1 MQDEHHGFGR
11 GALRAVT
18 MAAAGAGLLAAGP
31 TDAATRGFTITSFDA
46 VRIDAPVSVVLTTG
60 TGASARAEGDQTALD
75 RMKVDIS
82 GRLLI
87 VGMERGPAGT
97 RSAGAATL
105 RLSTAMIER
114 VVLTGGGSVAINRLK
129 GQRGEIALGGNGD
142 VSVAEVDLDR
152 IDVTLT
158 GGGRVT
164 LAGRANIANAH
175 VSGPG
180 ALVAEPLRVRQ
191 ATLGNNG
198 PGSMALTADVT
209 AKVVA
214 SGSGDVTVTGK
225 AACTVD
231 NRGTGRVACGG
242 EEY

>member
-1 MQDEHHGFGR
+1 MQEQHHGFGR
-11 GALRAVT
+11 GALRAII
-18 MAAAGAGLLAAGP
+18 AAAALLAVAPAG
-31 TDAATRGFTITSFDA
+31 AATRGYTITSFDA

-60 TGASARAEGDQTALD
+60 TGASARAEGDQTAID
-75 RMKVDIS
+75 RLKVDVS

-87 VGMERGPAGT
+87 VSMERGPAGT
-97 RSAGAATL
+97 KSAGAATL
-105 RLSTAMIER
+105 RLSTAMIDR

-180 ALVAEPLRVRQ
+180 ALAAEPLRVRQ

-198 PGSMALTADVT
+198 PGSMELSADVT
-209 AKVVA
+209 AKIVA

-231 NRGTGRVACGG
+231 NRGTGRVTCGG